1 MRNNWRARR
10 MTDARGANNACQWS
24 PCDGVSSPQGG
35 GGEGEV
41 PRDEGPRKGAKGAN
55 PWAAEEGR
63 G

>member
-1 MRNNWRARR
+1 